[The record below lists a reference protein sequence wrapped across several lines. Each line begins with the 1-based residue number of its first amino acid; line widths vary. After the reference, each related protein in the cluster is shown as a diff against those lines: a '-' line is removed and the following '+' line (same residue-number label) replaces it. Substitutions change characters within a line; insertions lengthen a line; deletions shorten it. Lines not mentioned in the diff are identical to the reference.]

1 MRKITA
7 WMLALSVAF
16 SLFAAGAKTTGVAAA
31 AGALEGYITL
41 TVEKFTLGQG
51 YKLEPTRVPFYTGE
65 NGAAVIAR
73 VLGEEN
79 IKHTGTVD
87 GAFYLSDVR
96 DSVQEAHVPDYIL
109 EQIALGN
116 ETLGGRQD
124 SEWLGEFDYTP
135 MSGWMYEVNGEFP
148 PVGLSAYLP
157 HDGDVVRTQF
167 TVWGY
172 GADLDYSDGSGY
184 IDSADKDELTALIG
198 KVNGDP
204 TRDTLLSDPAIAA
217 SYTHA
222 YEVLE
227 NIESTQDSVDRALT
241 ELADGLGWDVVKP
254 ELAIAGIEDQSFLHA
269 KQLSFQVTATDA
281 GTPGI
286 VPTVTLNGT
295 ALMPKDGQYTAN
307 LVVGANTIV
316 VTAQDLAGNTAL
328 RTLTVYYGLSGIVG
342 EQLGKNLAWIANTV
356 KEPTFG
362 TLGGEWSVLSL
373 ARGQY
378 DMPASYYAKYYDNVV
393 AKIAPLVAQNDG
405 ILDKSKST
413 EHSRLIVGLASIA
426 KDPHH
431 VAGFDATQALSDYDY
446 VLKQGIN
453 GPIWALIAMD
463 TRGYAFPAAAQ
474 GKKQATRENLIQY
487 ILNNEVKKGTEQA
500 GGWGFSTVTADVDLT
515 AMAMQALAPY
525 YASDDSVRAA
535 VDRAIV
541 WLSAKQNN
549 LGSFTNFGST
559 SSESIAQVVTALSA
573 LGIDSATDARFVKQ
587 DMSVLEAL
595 LSFGAPDGG
604 FKHVLTGKV
613 DSMATDQ
620 GTYALIAYARYTK
633 SENRLYD
640 MTDAVDPAAPKV
652 IDLPLPDGLTPVVD
666 IPLDTNDYSLT
677 LYPYDQNKQVKV
689 TIPADSESKVSLN
702 TAADSNLPALSVT
715 KGNVSAFIPQNT
727 LIKSGDPSKVELLTT
742 IDASDLTLKEKIG
755 GIVASGMK
763 LDSIAKAFA
772 MGGTDRVTFD
782 RFITLTFTGLNGKS
796 AAYVENDQAHTIQK
810 VADEAAGIETGKD
823 EYAYD
828 SGEDLI
834 VKTKHFTQFVAY
846 AEKSSD
852 PSAGGG
858 NGGTTG
864 HVTLSIDKNT
874 IGKGY
879 VVAPERVEL
888 KENDTV
894 WSVLSR
900 VLDSKQIAYK
910 YEFNPKYNSVYVQS
924 IAGDGEFD
932 HGNLS
937 GWMYNVNGTYPDY
950 GASLYK
956 LKDGDSVQWRYTTDL
971 GADLGHPYNGDS
983 SGTGGGAGE
992 STVVNVPDNAT
1003 KDFVF
1008 AVEAGKSYSNGILV
1022 NIPDIQPKV
1031 FLDLNAVLKDMPK
1044 ITVKRGDLT
1053 LEIPEHEALVKGE
1066 SAIELFTKLDPTESG
1081 LQTLVRGGLAST
1093 ERLKKIDSAFV
1104 LGAKD
1109 ESFLFSSPVTITFKN
1124 AKDRKV
1130 GYIED
1135 GKWTSIPLYADDA
1148 QGAAATKGTE
1158 KVAYA
1163 FVKGDNLIV
1172 KTNHFT
1178 TYVSYTIEG
1187 AESGG
1192 NMDMSKLFSDANAIS
1207 SWAYDS
1213 MKDAVERGFVQ
1224 GSNGKLN
1231 PKANLTRA
1239 EFAKLLVSVQELTAT
1254 SGNAGSFK
1262 DVPETKW
1269 YYTYVNAASHAGLV
1283 NGYNGYFQP
1292 NDAITREQLATV
1304 IVKALNLKPATPAI
1318 PLSDMGNVSD
1328 WANADVQTVAASA
1341 FMQGQGGR
1349 FDPKGPVTREMAT
1362 VVLMR
1367 AYRYKHSGTN
1377 GDV

>member
-1 MRKITA
+1 MMRKITT
-7 WMLALSVAF
+7 WLLTLSVAF
-16 SLFAAGAKTTGVAAA
+16 SLFAAGAKTIGTAAA

-41 TVEKFTLGQG
+41 SVEKFALGQG
-51 YKLEPTRVPFYTGE
+51 YKLEPTRVPFYAGE

-73 VLGEEN
+73 ALGDDN
-79 IKHTGTVD
+79 IKHTGTID
-87 GAFYLSDVR
+87 SAFYLSDVR
-96 DSVQEAHVPDYIL
+96 DSEQAAHVPAYIL
-109 EQIALGN
+109 EQIALGKA
-116 ETLGGRQD
+116 TLVGRQD

-135 MSGWMYEVNGEFP
+135 MSGWMYEVNDQFP
-148 PVGLSAYLP
+148 PYGFSNYQP

-172 GADLDYSDGSGY
+172 GADLDTSWGFGY

-198 KVNGDP
+198 KINGDP
-204 TRDTLLSDPAIAA
+204 ARDTMLADPVIAVLY
-217 SYTHA
+217 SHA

-227 NIESTQDSVDRALT
+227 NIESTQVSVDQALT

-254 ELAIAGIEDQSFLHA
+254 ELAIAGTEDQSYA
-269 KQLSFQVTATDA
+269 DTKQLSFQVTATDA

-286 VPTVTLNGT
+286 IPAVKLNGT
-295 ALMPKDGQYTAN
+295 ALTPKDNQYTAN
-307 LVVGANTIV
+307 LIVGANTIV
-316 VTAQDLAGNTAL
+316 VTATDNAGNSAL
-328 RTLTVYYGLSGIVG
+328 RTFTVYYDLSGIVG
-342 EQLGKNLAWIANTV
+342 DQLGKNLTWIANMV

-373 ARGQY
+373 ARGHY
-378 DMPASYYAKYYDNVV
+378 DIPASYYAKYSDNVT
-393 AKIAPLVAQNDG
+393 AKINSLVAQNDG
-405 ILDKSKST
+405 VLDKSKST
-413 EHSRLIVGLASIA
+413 EHSRLILGLASIA
-426 KDPHH
+426 KDPHD
-431 VAGFDATQALSDYDY
+431 VGGFDATQALSDYDY

-463 TRGYAFPAAAQ
+463 TRGYAFPTVAQ
-474 GKKQATRENLIQY
+474 GKNQATRENLIQY

-525 YASDDSVRAA
+525 YASDDSVQAA
-535 VDRAIV
+535 IDRAIV

-587 DMSVLEAL
+587 GMSVLEAL

-613 DSMATDQ
+613 DSIATDQ
-620 GTYALIAYARYTK
+620 GTYALIAYDRYTK

-666 IPLDTNDYSLT
+666 IPLDTHDYSLT
-677 LYPYDQNKQVKV
+677 LYPYDQNKQVTV
-689 TIPADSESKVSLN
+689 TIPADSGSKVSLN
-702 TAADSNLPALSVT
+702 TATDSNLPALAVS
-715 KGNVSAFIPQNT
+715 KGNVSAFIPQGT
-727 LIKSGDPSKVELLTT
+727 QIKSGDPSKVELLTT
-742 IDASDLTLKEKIG
+742 VDASDPTLNEKIG

-772 MGGTDRVTFD
+772 MGGTNRVTFD
-782 RFITLTFTGLNGKS
+782 RFITLTFTGLKGKN

-810 VADEAAGIETGKD
+810 VADDAAGMETGKD

-834 VKTKHFTQFVAY
+834 VKTKHFTQFIAY
-846 AEKSSD
+846 AEKSAD
-852 PSAGGG
+852 PSNGGG
-858 NGGTTG
+858 SGNTTG

-879 VVAPERVEL
+879 VIVPERVEL
-888 KENDTV
+888 QDGDTV
-894 WSVLSR
+894 WTVLSR
-900 VLDSKQIAYK
+900 ALDSKQIAYK
-910 YEFNPKYNSVYVQS
+910 YEYTPLYNSVYVQS

-950 GASLYK
+950 GASLYQ

-983 SGTGGGAGE
+983 TGSGGAAGTA
-992 STVVNVPDNAT
+992 TVVNVSENAA

-1008 AVEAGKSYSNGILV
+1008 AVEAGKSYPNGIQV

-1031 FLDLNAVLKDMPK
+1031 LLDLNAVLKDMPK

-1053 LEIPEHEALVKGE
+1053 LEIPEHEALVKGG
-1066 SAIELFTKLDPTESG
+1066 SAIELFTKLDTTDSG
-1081 LQTLVRGGLAST
+1081 LQALVQGGLASA

-1109 ESFLFSSPVTITFKN
+1109 QSFMFSVPVTLTFQN
-1124 AKDRKV
+1124 AKDRKA
-1130 GYIED
+1130 GFIED
-1135 GKWTSIPLYADDA
+1135 GKWVPIPVYADDS
-1148 QGAAATKGTE
+1148 QGAAATKGAE
-1158 KVAYA
+1158 KITYA

-1178 TYVSYTIEG
+1178 TYVSYTVEG

-1192 NMDMSKLFSDANAIS
+1192 NVDMNKLFSDANAIS

-1213 MKDAVERGFVQ
+1213 MTDAVGKGFVQ

-1239 EFAKLLVSVQELTAT
+1239 EFAKLLVSIQEVTAT
-1254 SGNAGSFK
+1254 TDNVGGFK
-1262 DVPETKW
+1262 DVPKSKW
-1269 YYTYVNAASHAGLV
+1269 YYTYVNTASHAGLV

-1292 NDAITREQLATV
+1292 NDAITREQLASV
-1304 IVKALNLKPATPAI
+1304 IVRALNLQPATPAT
-1318 PLSDMGNVSD
+1318 PLRDLGSVSD
-1328 WANADVQTVAASA
+1328 WAIADVQTAASSS
-1341 FMQGQGGR
+1341 
-1349 FDPKGPVTREMAT
+1349 
-1362 VVLMR
+1362 LM
-1367 AYRYKHSGTN
+1367 
-1377 GDV
+1377 